1 MKKIYLLLSF
11 LVFCI
16 CEAQNPAQL
25 DVNFDYKDNVS
36 LIHHQPRKIV
46 ELQNG
51 KFLVLVDEYLLSG
64 SVTGYSE
71 YGINHSQ
78 GAELFRLNSD
88 FTIDQTFHIPISGAT
103 TLNSIKDFDIQS
115 DGKIILVGVFN
126 SINSISCYKIARLN
140 VNGDFD

>member
-51 KFLVLVDEYLLSG
+51 IFLVLVDEFLLLVFVAFYL
-64 SVTGYSE
+64 
-71 YGINHSQ
+71 
-78 GAELFRLNSD
+78 
-88 FTIDQTFHIPISGAT
+88 
-103 TLNSIKDFDIQS
+103 
-115 DGKIILVGVFN
+115 
-126 SINSISCYKIARLN
+126 
-140 VNGDFD
+140 

>member
-46 ELQNG
+46 ELQFSQLIVRG
-51 KFLVLVDEYLLSG
+51 ESVYVSLMALTITESVSG
-64 SVTGYSE
+64 SY
-71 YGINHSQ
+71 
-78 GAELFRLNSD
+78 
-88 FTIDQTFHIPISGAT
+88 IP
-103 TLNSIKDFDIQS
+103 NRYF
-115 DGKIILVGVFN
+115 F
-126 SINSISCYKIARLN
+126 
-140 VNGDFD
+140 